1 MAEEIQKNPQLNQNE
16 NSETTE
22 KEEALFQKFQM
33 MDKPYQKF
41 IDKKAAMGQKNF
53 SFIPPK
59 KQTAE
64 EDFDDI
70 SVEEKS
76 QPEIPTESPVNPI
89 NEKAETGDKPIF
101 PQGESLPNPYG
112 DAGWKSFDFEKPDFG
127 IPEINTQ
134 PPIMNQP
141 VQQPVN
147 GQFPQKPKG
156 KRNTGLV
163 IFLVAVA
170 VIFCA
175 VAAWYIS
182 LIYIQKGETAETSL
196 LPDNTTEESTQY
208 MNYLRDDVSIELVPQ
223 SVSGESSAESAYEK
237 IMPSTVLIISTLGD
251 WNDNYSEVFQGT
263 GVVIHSDG
271 YIVTNS
277 HVINNTRNGN
287 VVVVD
292 NLGNMSDATVVGYD
306 VETDIAVLKIDRSG
320 LEPAEFAET
329 ENVKV
334 GQEIVALGNPEG
346 AYFRNSFTKGI
357 ISAVNRR
364 FDSDT
369 SYIQVDAA
377 INPGNSGGP
386 LCNMEGQIIGINT
399 SKLIKENFEGIAF
412 AIPSDTVREVA
423 NDIIKYGEVR
433 ERLTLGIYGYRI
445 TQEDSEK
452 ENIPV
457 GVLID
462 DIIPH
467 GPVYKSPLQVGDVLI
482 SIDGETVDS
491 IEDIKRILYEKS
503 EGDVIEVVY
512 MRAAESDD
520 SEAGVEWQ
528 ENSCEIELF
537 YF

>member
-1 MAEEIQKNPQLNQNE
+1 MAEENNKNPLLEDDESFESDNKGE
-16 NSETTE
+16 V
-22 KEEALFQKFQM
+22 FQKFQM

-41 IDKKAAMGQKNF
+41 IDKKAAMGQGNF
-53 SFIPPK
+53 SFVPPK
-59 KQTAE
+59 KITVDE
-64 EDFDDI
+64 ETENI
-70 SVEEKS
+70 SEEEKS
-76 QPEIPTESPVNPI
+76 QPEISFDAPIPESLGKN
-89 NEKAETGDKPIF
+89 DF

-112 DAGWKSFDFEKPDFG
+112 DAGWKSFDFETPNLG
-127 IPEINTQ
+127 IQE
-134 PPIMNQP
+134 PPVMNQP
-141 VQQPVN
+141 SQQPENV
-147 GQFPQKPKG
+147 QFPKNPKG
-156 KRNTGLV
+156 KRNVGLV

-182 LIYIQKGETAETSL
+182 FIYSQKGEALETSVS
-196 LPDNTTEESTQY
+196 PDSTAQESTMY
-208 MNYLRDDVSIELVPQ
+208 MKYLRDDVSIELVPQ
-223 SVSGESSAESAYEK
+223 SVNSESSAESAYEK

-251 WNDNYSEVFQGT
+251 WNDNHSEVFQGT

-277 HVINNTRNGN
+277 HVINNTRSGS

-292 NLGNMSDATVVGYD
+292 NMGNISDATVVGYD
-306 VETDIAVLKIDRSG
+306 VKTDIAVLKIDRSG

-329 ENVKV
+329 ENLKV

-357 ISAVNRR
+357 ISAINRR

-399 SKLIKENFEGIAF
+399 SKLIKDNFEGIAF

-423 NDIIKYGEVR
+423 NDIIKYGEVK

-467 GPVYKSPLQVGDVLI
+467 GPVDKSPLQAGDVLI

-503 EGDVIEVVY
+503 VGDVIEVSY
-512 MRAAESDD
+512 MRQVISDD
-520 SEAGVEWQ
+520 DEQNVEWE

-537 YF
+537 YS